1 MKGAR
6 RGLVGRV
13 LGDRYRI
20 VGVLSA
26 GSSVLIADA
35 EDLKLQ
41 RAVSIKLIRPE
52 IAESAEFRR
61 KFVATMRAMAKLSHP
76 NIAAVYDWGEE
87 RIGKRTTVY
96 AVVEQL
102 TGGSLRDLFDRGRR
116 LDPSQALLVGLEACR
131 ALDYAHRK
139 HLVHTEITPSKLV
152 FGDDRRL
159 RIVDFGLARLLA
171 SRDWQEPSTVP
182 THVARYA
189 SPEQALGQPLDGKS
203 DVYSL
208 ALVLVEAV
216 TGEVPFAAR
225 STVATLSA
233 RVGRLMPVSADLG
246 PLAAVLER
254 AGRPD
259 PADRSTAAELGRGL
273 VRAASKL
280 PRPKP
285 IPILARSVFEEDPS
299 QLRRPNDPTGGVR
312 RPPPEPVVPLVPP
325 VPPPAEPAAPRAA
338 AAPTAESPTAPSPAA
353 ESTATP
359 APAEP
364 AAPPEPAAAPET
376 AETAT
381 VPTDPREPTVP
392 ATPEE
397 HAAGASIADAGVSAA
412 TTATEPAAPSV
423 APAPPA
429 VAPAGEAPASAD
441 EDVTAEDAEPVAEAP
456 DPGPVGPPAAEAPEP
471 DEAEAD
477 AATVPSELD
486 ADTGT
491 DAGSAAPTAVGGPE
505 DEATVDEADEADD
518 TDPLDGAAQEAA
530 APATTDPPTTGPDAS
545 VPEGAEQAVTE
556 PVTTESV
563 TTGPDASG
571 PQGAEQAV
579 AEPEAAAPATP
590 SAAGAGEEQ
599 DDVDPATR
607 HELAALAKPPAGPQE
622 VLAPPP
628 PGEGAVTVAAPG
640 GTAPVEPPGE
650 PGSTGRRWLP
660 WVIGVLVIGALGA
673 LGLLAYTLFKVPTHP
688 VPDLVG
694 LDEQAARAEVADFDW
709 NIEIRRARSDEHPTP
724 GEVIETAPPAGA
736 RLAEDEP
743 FLIVVSE
750 GPELRTLVDLT
761 GMTLAEAET
770 QLAKQRLVALP
781 PIEEHHEEVPEGS
794 VISWSVPDDE
804 SLGAGSQVL
813 PETEIQLVISA
824 GPAPRT
830 IPEVVGRTVEEATA
844 ALEELQLEVEV
855 AEAVFHDEIPAGS
868 VVSVDPPEGTE
879 GVERGSTVTITPSKG
894 VDLVTVPNVIGLD
907 LTRARDALGRAG
919 LRVGS
924 LLGNSQGVVVE
935 ARVAGDVVEAGDEV
949 KRGSTV
955 DLALF

>member
-1 MKGAR
+1 
-6 RGLVGRV
+6 V
-13 LGDRYRI
+13 
-20 VGVLSA
+20 
-26 GSSVLIADA
+26 
-35 EDLKLQ
+35 
-41 RAVSIKLIRPE
+41 
-52 IAESAEFRR
+52 
-61 KFVATMRAMAKLSHP
+61 
-76 NIAAVYDWGEE
+76 
-87 RIGKRTTVY
+87 
-96 AVVEQL
+96 
-102 TGGSLRDLFDRGRR
+102 
-116 LDPSQALLVGLEACR
+116 
-131 ALDYAHRK
+131 
-139 HLVHTEITPSKLV
+139 
-152 FGDDRRL
+152 
-159 RIVDFGLARLLA
+159 
-171 SRDWQEPSTVP
+171 
-182 THVARYA
+182 
-189 SPEQALGQPLDGKS
+189 
-203 DVYSL
+203 
-208 ALVLVEAV
+208 
-216 TGEVPFAAR
+216 
-225 STVATLSA
+225 
-233 RVGRLMPVSADLG
+233 
-246 PLAAVLER
+246 
-254 AGRPD
+254 
-259 PADRSTAAELGRGL
+259 
-273 VRAASKL
+273 
-280 PRPKP
+280 
-285 IPILARSVFEEDPS
+285 
-299 QLRRPNDPTGGVR
+299 
-312 RPPPEPVVPLVPP
+312 
-325 VPPPAEPAAPRAA
+325 
-338 AAPTAESPTAPSPAA
+338 
-353 ESTATP
+353 
-359 APAEP
+359 
-364 AAPPEPAAAPET
+364 
-376 AETAT
+376 
-381 VPTDPREPTVP
+381 
-392 ATPEE
+392 
-397 HAAGASIADAGVSAA
+397 
-412 TTATEPAAPSV
+412 
-423 APAPPA
+423 
-429 VAPAGEAPASAD
+429 
-441 EDVTAEDAEPVAEAP
+441 
-456 DPGPVGPPAAEAPEP
+456 
-471 DEAEAD
+471 
-477 AATVPSELD
+477 
-486 ADTGT
+486 
-491 DAGSAAPTAVGGPE
+491 
-505 DEATVDEADEADD
+505 
-518 TDPLDGAAQEAA
+518 
-530 APATTDPPTTGPDAS
+530 TTGPDAS